1 MPFTIGKVFS
11 DEAVSSLQRERQ
23 MQQDNAARVYQLEL
37 QRRAQIQDTKMGR
50 AELALKRDA
59 MAGDA
64 EERQLRLELARE
76 NQTGE
81 TQDRELRRALGLG
94 ELAMSRS
101 RVESDAEDRALRKS
115 LGESEISARTRSID
129 LNAQGQELD
138 KRRIVEMEKSGEF
151 DRTVVKPREL
161 DLKAKE
167 IERKQDYDTVRS
179 GKIAAEV
186 ENLRSRTN
194 LNQTTATKLLKD
206 AELDTFDAMT
216 KRLNALVDNYK
227 AATNIDNVNAK
238 QAAMEAAEAEVVQF
252 LHVIQTASP
261 AAYQQLMKQGGPETA
276 SASGNGM
283 FSHTGYGAAGV
294 SLDDFIS
301 RFASGEKPP
310 QLPKGR

>member
-11 DEAVSSLQRERQ
+11 DEAVNSLQRERQ
-23 MQQDNAARVYQLEL
+23 MQQDNAARAYQLEL
-37 QRRAQIQDTKMGR
+37 QRRAQIQDAKMGR
-50 AELALKRDA
+50 AELALKRDS

-81 TQDRELRRALGLG
+81 AQDRELRRALGLG

-101 RVESDAEDRALRKS
+101 RIESDAEDRALRKS
-115 LGESEISARTRSID
+115 LGESEINARTRSID
-129 LNAQGQELD
+129 LNAQGLDLD
-138 KRRIVEMEKSGEF
+138 KRRISEMEKSGEF
-151 DRTVVKPREL
+151 ERTVVKPREL
-161 DLKAKE
+161 ELKSKE
-167 IERKQDYDTVRS
+167 LERKQDYDTLRGS
-179 GKIAAEV
+179 KIAAEV
-186 ENLRSRTN
+186 DNLRSRTN

-216 KRLNALVDNYK
+216 KRLNALVNNYK

-261 AAYQQLMKQGGPETA
+261 AAYQQLMKQGGPEVA
-276 SASGNGM
+276 GASGNGM